1 LRLRISERCR
11 LNWRSAAKLK
21 YLPLNRLETLR
32 RKTEC
37 SVQFVSLKEYV
48 RKRDFRNTA
57 EPEAKRPAV
66 SKDRFVIQKHD
77 ARRLHYD
84 FRLEMGGTL
93 KSWAVPKGIPYTRGE
108 KRLAVRV
115 EDHPVAYADFEGKIP
130 EGQYGGGTVMVWDR
144 GTFEPLSKAPGKELE
159 NGKLHFVLHG
169 EKLAG
174 EWYLVRL
181 RDGDNQW
188 LLIKGGEDMKPL
200 SKKVDDTSVLSGQSM
215 KELSRGDRVWQ
226 SKETSQRGPPAH
238 KPKRAVKASP
248 LPAFVEPM
256 KAKLTAAPPRGDW
269 IYEIKFDGWRALALK
284 GGSQARLL
292 SRNQQ
297 DFGAKFPE
305 IMESIAALDAQDA
318 VLDGEIVALDEK
330 GRSSFQL
337 LQAYD
342 IGQERPP
349 IFFYAFDILQLN
361 GHDLENLPLTERKS
375 KLQNLLKN
383 PPGVIRYSAALGS
396 DLEPLLKQVRLLGL
410 EGLIGKLAGSVYE
423 PGRRS
428 GSWIKLKLVSE
439 QEFLIGGYTDPEGSR
454 KYFGSVI
461 VGFYEGEK
469 LLFAAKVGT
478 GFNDALLR
486 RLYSQFKKIER
497 ASCPFANL
505 PVPRGSKYGQAITV
519 SEMKYCHW
527 VEPQMVC
534 QVKFSEWTRDDRLRQ
549 PVFLGLR
556 VDKDAKEVVRER

>member
-1 LRLRISERCR
+1 LKRFAGKRKD
-11 LNWRSAAKLK
+11 KL
-21 YLPLNRLETLR
+21 
-32 RKTEC
+32 
-37 SVQFVSLKEYV
+37 VSLKEYV
-48 RKRDFRNTA
+48 RKRNFSTTA
-57 EPEAKRPAV
+57 EPQGKRTKV
-66 SKDRFVIQKHD
+66 SKNRFVIQKHD
-77 ARRLHYD
+77 ASRLHYD

-93 KSWAVPKGIPYTRGE
+93 KSWAVPKGLPYARGE
-108 KRLAVRV
+108 KHLAVHV

-130 EGQYGGGTVMVWDR
+130 KGQYGGGTVMVWDR
-144 GTFEPLSKAPGKELE
+144 GTFEPLSKAPKKELE
-159 NGKLHFVLHG
+159 VGKLHFILHG
-169 EKLAG
+169 EKLEG

-188 LLIKGGEDMKPL
+188 LVIKAGEDMKPL
-200 SKKVDDTSVLSGQSM
+200 SKKSDDTSVLSGKSM

-226 SKETSQRGPPAH
+226 SRETTKGLSAGHRT
-238 KPKRAVKASP
+238 KRATKAAT

-256 KAKLTAAPPRGDW
+256 KAKLAKAPPPGSW

-284 GGSQARLL
+284 GGSQSRLL
-292 SRNQQ
+292 SRNEK

-305 IMESIAALDAQDA
+305 VMESVAALDAQDA

-361 GHDLENLPLTERKS
+361 GRDLKNLPLTERKS

-396 DLEPLLKQVRLLGL
+396 DVEPLLQKVRQVGL
-410 EGLIGKLAGSVYE
+410 EGLIGKLEASIYE

-428 GSWIKLKLVSE
+428 GSWIKLKLFLE
-439 QEFLIGGYTDPEGSR
+439 QEFVIGGYTDPEGSR
-454 KYFGSVI
+454 KNFGSVI
-461 VGFYEGEK
+461 VGYYEGEK
-469 LLFAAKVGT
+469 LLFAGKVGT

-486 RLYSQFKKIER
+486 KLHSQFKKIEC

-505 PVPRGSKYGQAITV
+505 PVPRGNKWGQGITA
-519 SEMKYCHW
+519 SEMKFCHW
-527 VEPQMVC
+527 LESQMVC

-556 VDKDAKEVVRER
+556 EDKEATEVVRESAS

>member
-1 LRLRISERCR
+1 
-11 LNWRSAAKLK
+11 LK
-21 YLPLNRLETLR
+21 RFA
-32 RKTEC
+32 RKANGK
-37 SVQFVSLKEYV
+37 FVSLEEYV
-48 RKRDFRNTA
+48 RKRDFSNTA
-57 EPEAKRPAV
+57 EPKANRPKV
-66 SKDRFVIQKHD
+66 SENRFVIQKHA
-77 ARRLHYD
+77 ARNLHYD
-84 FRLEMGGTL
+84 FRLEMEGTL
-93 KSWAVPKGIPYTRGE
+93 KSWAVPKGLPYAHGE
-108 KRLAVRV
+108 KRLAVHV

-144 GTFEPLSKAPGKELE
+144 GTFEPLSKAPAKELE
-159 NGKLHFVLHG
+159 EGKLHFILHG

-181 RDGDNQW
+181 KDGENQW
-188 LLIKGGEDMKPL
+188 LIIKGGEDLKPL
-200 SKKVDDTSVLSGQSM
+200 SKKLDDTSALSGKSM

-226 SKETSQRGPPAH
+226 SKEASKGKSAGST
-238 KPKRAVKASP
+238 PKRTTKAAA

-256 KAKLTAAPPRGDW
+256 KAKLAAAPPRGNW
-269 IYEIKFDGWRALALK
+269 IYEIKFDGWRSLALK

-292 SRNQQ
+292 SRNKI

-305 IMESIAALDAQDA
+305 IMESVAALDAQDA
-318 VLDGEIVALDEK
+318 LLDGEIVALDEK

-349 IFFYAFDILQLN
+349 IFFYAFDLLQLN
-361 GHDLENLPLTERKS
+361 GQDLKALPVIERKS
-375 KLQNLLKN
+375 KLQKLLKN

-396 DLEPLLKQVRLLGL
+396 NFEPLLEKIRQVGL
-410 EGLIGKLAGSVYE
+410 EGLIGKREGSVYE

-428 GSWIKLKLVSE
+428 GAWIKLKLSAE
-439 QEFLIGGYTDPEGSR
+439 QEFVIGGYTDPEGSR
-454 KYFGSVI
+454 QFFGSVI

-469 LLFAAKVGT
+469 LLFAGKVGT

-486 RLYSQFKKIER
+486 KLHAQFKRIVRE
-497 ASCPFANL
+497 SCPFANL
-505 PVPRGSKYGQAITV
+505 PAPRGSKWSQGITA
-519 SEMKYCHW
+519 SEMKRCHW

-549 PVFLGLR
+549 PVFLGIR
-556 VDKDAKEVVRER
+556 EDKDAIEVVREVASSQ

>member
-1 LRLRISERCR
+1 VS
-11 LNWRSAAKLK
+11 WRASKD
-21 YLPLNRLETLR
+21 
-32 RKTEC
+32 
-37 SVQFVSLKEYV
+37 QFVSLKEYV
-48 RKRDFRNTA
+48 RKRNFRETA
-57 EPEAKRPAV
+57 EPKAERPEV
-66 SKDRFVIQKHD
+66 SKNRFVIQKHH

-84 FRLEMGGTL
+84 FRIEMGGTL
-93 KSWAVPKGIPYTRGE
+93 KSWAVPKGLPFARGE

-144 GTFEPLSKAPGKELE
+144 GTFEPLSKAPKQELE
-159 NGKLHFVLHG
+159 NGKLHFILHG
-169 EKLAG
+169 EKLEG

-188 LLIKGGEDMKPL
+188 LLIKGGDDMKPL
-200 SKKVDDTSVLSGQSM
+200 SKKLDDTSVLSGKSM

-226 SKETSQRGPPAH
+226 SKETSQGRGAAYN
-238 KPKRAVKASP
+238 PKRPMKAAT
-248 LPAFVEPM
+248 LPSFVELM
-256 KAKLTAAPPRGDW
+256 KAKLAAAPPRGDW
-269 IYEIKFDGWRALALK
+269 IYEIKFDGWRAIALK

-297 DFGAKFPE
+297 DFGGKFPE
-305 IMESIAALDAQDA
+305 IMESIAALDAQDV

-342 IGQERPP
+342 IGQERPA

-361 GHDLENLPLTERKS
+361 GHDLKNLPLTERKS

-383 PPGVIRYSAALGS
+383 PPGVIRYSAPLGS
-396 DLEPLLKQVRLLGL
+396 DLEPLLKQARLFGL
-410 EGLIGKLAGSVYE
+410 EGVIGKLAGSVYE

-428 GSWIKLKLVSE
+428 GSWIKLKLVLQ
-439 QEFLIGGYTDPEGSR
+439 QEFVIGGYTDPEGSR

-461 VGFYEGEK
+461 VGFYEGDK
-469 LLFAAKVGT
+469 LLFAGKVGT

-486 RLYSQFKKIER
+486 RLYSQFKKIAR

-505 PVPRGSKYGQAITV
+505 PVPRGNKWGQGITA
-519 SEMKYCHW
+519 SEMKDCHW
-527 VEPQMVC
+527 VEPQLVC

-556 VDKDAKEVVRER
+556 EDKGAKEVVREGE

>member
-1 LRLRISERCR
+1 M
-11 LNWRSAAKLK
+11 
-21 YLPLNRLETLR
+21 
-32 RKTEC
+32 
-37 SVQFVSLKEYV
+37 SLKEYV
-48 RKRDFRNTA
+48 RKRNFRETA
-57 EPEAKRPAV
+57 EPKAKRPVV
-66 SKDRFVIQKHD
+66 SKNRFVIQKHH

-84 FRLEMGGTL
+84 FRIEMGGTL
-93 KSWAVPKGIPYTRGE
+93 KSWAVPKGLPFARGE

-144 GTFEPLSKAPGKELE
+144 GTFEPLSKAPTKELE
-159 NGKLHFVLHG
+159 NGKLHFILHG
-169 EKLAG
+169 EKLEG

-188 LLIKGGEDMKPL
+188 LLIKGGDDMKPL
-200 SKKVDDTSVLSGQSM
+200 SKKLDDTSILSGKSM

-226 SKETSQRGPPAH
+226 SKETSQGRGTGY
-238 KPKRAVKASP
+238 KPKRPMKAAT

-256 KAKLTAAPPRGDW
+256 KAKLAAAPPRGDW
-269 IYEIKFDGWRALALK
+269 IYEIKFDGWRAIALK

-305 IMESIAALDAQDA
+305 IMESIAALDGQDV

-342 IGQERPP
+342 IGQERPA

-361 GHDLENLPLTERKS
+361 GHDLKNLPLMERKS

-383 PPGVIRYSAALGS
+383 PPGVIRYSAPLGN

-428 GSWIKLKLVSE
+428 GSWIKLKLVLQ
-439 QEFLIGGYTDPEGSR
+439 QEFVIGGYTDPEGSR

-461 VGFYEGEK
+461 VGFYEGDN
-469 LLFAAKVGT
+469 LLFAGKVGT

-486 RLYSQFKKIER
+486 RLFSRFTKIAR

-505 PVPRGSKYGQAITV
+505 PVPRGNKWGQGITA
-519 SEMKYCHW
+519 SEMKDCHW
-527 VEPQMVC
+527 VEPQIVC

-556 VDKDAKEVVRER
+556 EDKDAKEVVRER